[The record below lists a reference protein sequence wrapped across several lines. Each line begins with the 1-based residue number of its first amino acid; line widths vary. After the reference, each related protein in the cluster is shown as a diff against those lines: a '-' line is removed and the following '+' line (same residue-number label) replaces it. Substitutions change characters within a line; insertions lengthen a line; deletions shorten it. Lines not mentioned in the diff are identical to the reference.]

1 MANLKEAVKSFE
13 GAGVFKGFILGCLF
27 VVIFLVIAANATKQ
41 PTCAPSSN

>member
-27 VVIFLVIAANATKQ
+27 VVIFLVVLANATKQ
-41 PTCAPSSN
+41 PACAPTSN